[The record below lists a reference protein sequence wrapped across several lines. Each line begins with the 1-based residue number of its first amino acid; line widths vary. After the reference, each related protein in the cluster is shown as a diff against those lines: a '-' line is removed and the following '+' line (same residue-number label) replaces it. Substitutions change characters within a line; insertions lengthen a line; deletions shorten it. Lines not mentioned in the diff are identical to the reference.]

1 MKKIAIL
8 LCLIMSLLTVFV
20 SCRGGDNST
29 NSATPAESEQPVNP
43 DSGNGGSTGDND
55 NVIEYSGELAVNTAS
70 FKQFKKVYNE
80 NHSFSYKTTGTY
92 IVKNGKTSY
101 KVVVPEVE
109 TQAISYAKSELSR
122 FFKEATGV
130 DLKFVTDKGLTHN
143 DTNRYISLGDTSLY
157 RSLGRNDDITALKK
171 DGTKIFTKGKS
182 VYIIGGKETG
192 VLNGVY
198 DFLKINF
205 GFEYFFTDGYTLRT
219 GVTDL
224 KLLDYDVTDISDIE
238 YRQSIG
244 YMSGSSDSTDG
255 KMISYRLR
263 LRDSYG
269 DLLLPIH
276 VGDTNTTE
284 IKNNHNSLYF
294 LPDKKYG
301 SQYPEFY
308 SGAGQLC
315 YTAHG
320 NSKNTYDTMTTICAE
335 KIEQSLM
342 WYPVAEYPQYKAVL
356 LGQMDNVPMCKCT
369 DCMKMKSEHNDA
381 NSAALMKFMH
391 DVGKKV
397 DAWMALEE
405 NAAYR
410 REDFKYM
417 FFAYLDTSRPPF
429 GEDADGNIEIA
440 DDLKFNDDVK
450 VAPFFAQSHLHTGV
464 SFDDNANI
472 EQKEYIRL
480 WGKAFP
486 ETWAWSYGGFYNDFF
501 TFWDLYSFYPGYYK
515 YLKANNYSLT
525 FPQIKSCQTG
535 ADTGFNVLAIYMY
548 SKLAWNSELSVEN
561 IFDEYFNAMYAE
573 AAEPMREMF
582 EDLRLWFAR
591 CLTDN
596 NWGWSANMNGSI
608 SGSMEFVKQGDLATM
623 FRHLNDA
630 YSKIEMY
637 KKDPAKYASLKSHI
651 DMEWLFPAKVVIS
664 CDTGLF
670 TEKEVSEIKTNFK
683 TYVRTLGIMYI
694 KEFTSIEPFI
704 NSL

>member
-1 MKKIAIL
+1 MRKIAIL

-20 SCRGGDNST
+20 SCGGGDESAGST
-29 NSATPAESEQPVNP
+29 TPAESEQPVKP
-43 DSGNGGSTGDND
+43 DSGNSGNKGDND
-55 NVIEYSGELAVNTAS
+55 NVIEYSGELAVNTVS
-70 FKQFKKVYNE
+70 LKQFKKVYNE

-92 IVKNGKTSY
+92 MVKNGKTSY

-171 DGTKIFTKGKS
+171 DGTKIFTKDKT
-182 VYIIGGKETG
+182 VYIIGGKEGG

-219 GVTDL
+219 NVTDL

-244 YMSGSSDSTDG
+244 YMAGSSDTTDG

-276 VGDTNTTE
+276 MGDTNTTE

-294 LPDKKYG
+294 VPDKKYG
-301 SQYPEFY
+301 KTNPEFY
-308 SGAGQLC
+308 SGTGQLC
-315 YTAHG
+315 YTARG

-342 WYPVAEYPQYKAVL
+342 WYPAAEYPQYKAVL
-356 LGQMDNVPMCKCT
+356 LGQMDNVPMCSC
-369 DCMKMKSEHNDA
+369 DGCLKMKSEHNDA

-410 REDFKYM
+410 RENFKYM

-440 DDLKFNDDVK
+440 NDLKFNDDVK

-464 SFDDNANI
+464 SFDDDANT

-480 WGKAFP
+480 WGKAYP
-486 ETWAWSYGGFYNDFF
+486 GTWAWSYGGFYNDFF

-608 SGSMEFVKQGDLATM
+608 SGSMEFVKQGDVATM

-637 KKDPAKYASLKSHI
+637 KKDSAKYSSLKSHI
-651 DMEWLFPAKVVIS
+651 DMEWLFPAKVAIS
-664 CDTGLF
+664 NDTGLF
-670 TEKEVSEIKTNFK
+670 TESQVAGIKANFK
-683 TYVRTLGIMYI
+683 TYVRTLGLQYI

>member
-1 MKKIAIL
+1 MKKIVIF
-8 LCLIMSLLTVFV
+8 LCLIISLVTMFA
-20 SCRGGDNST
+20 SCKNVGDSADT
-29 NSATPAESEQPVNP
+29 NGKAV
-43 DSGNGGSTGDND
+43 
-55 NVIEYSGELAVNTAS
+55 EYSGELAVNTEAL
-70 FKQFKKVYNE
+70 KQFEKNYNE
-80 NHSFSYKTTGTY
+80 NHKFSYKTTDTY
-92 IVKNGKTSY
+92 MVKDGKTSY
-101 KVVVPEVE
+101 KVVVPEIE
-109 TQAISYAKSELSR
+109 TQSISYAKSELSR

-130 DLKFVTDKGLTHN
+130 DLKFIKDTGLSHN
-143 DTNRYISLGDTSLY
+143 DSNRYISLGDTSLY
-157 RSLGRNDDITALKK
+157 KSLNRDDDITALKK
-171 DGTKIFTKGKS
+171 DGTKIFTKDKT
-182 VYIIGGKETG
+182 VYIIGGAETG

-205 GFEYFFTDGYTLRT
+205 GFEYFFTDSYTLRT
-219 GVTDL
+219 NVTDL

-238 YRQSIG
+238 YREIIG
-244 YMSGSSDSTDG
+244 YTKGSDSADG

-269 DLLLPIH
+269 NLLLPIH
-276 VGDTNTTE
+276 MGDSQTTE

-294 LPDKKYG
+294 LPEEKYG
-301 SQYPEFY
+301 AAYPEFY
-308 SGAGQLC
+308 SGSGQLC

-320 NSKNTYDTMTTICAE
+320 EDTYDKMTSLCAE

-342 WYPVAEYPQYKAVL
+342 WYPAAEYPQYKAVL
-356 LGQMDNVPMCKCT
+356 LGQMDNVPMCSCT
-369 DCMKMKSEHNDA
+369 ACAKMKNEHNDA

-410 REDFKYM
+410 RENFKYM

-429 GEDADGNIEIA
+429 VEDSNGNIDIA
-440 DDLKFNDDVK
+440 EDLKFDDGVN

-464 SFDDNANI
+464 SFDDKANI

-486 ETWAWSYGGFYNDFF
+486 GTWAWSYGGFYNDFF

-582 EDLRLWFAR
+582 DDLRLWFGR

-596 NWGWSANMNGSI
+596 NWAWSANMNGSI
-608 SGSMEFVKQGDLATM
+608 SGSMEFVKQGDIVTM
-623 FRHLNDA
+623 FRHLDDA

-637 KKDPAKYASLKSHI
+637 KKDPAKYSSLKSHI
-651 DMEWLFPAKVVIS
+651 DMEWLFPAKVCIS
-664 CDTGLF
+664 TDTGLF
-670 TEKEVSEIKTNFK
+670 TEKQLANIKTNFK
-683 TYVRTLGIMYI
+683 TYVRTLGMQYI
-694 KEFTSIEPFI
+694 KEFTSIEPFL

>member
-1 MKKIAIL
+1 MKTAVIYARYSSERQTEQSIEGQVHVCNEYAQRNNIL
-8 LCLIMSLLTVFV
+8 ILDTYIDRAMTGTNDNRTDFQRMLKDSAKQGWDYVLVYKLDRFSRNKYEMAMHKKTLRDNGVKLLSAMENIPDTPEGIILESLLE
-20 SCRGGDNST
+20 G
-29 NSATPAESEQPVNP
+29 
-43 DSGNGGSTGDND
+43 
-55 NVIEYSGELAVNTAS
+55 
-70 FKQFKKVYNE
+70 
-80 NHSFSYKTTGTY
+80 
-92 IVKNGKTSY
+92 
-101 KVVVPEVE
+101 
-109 TQAISYAKSELSR
+109 
-122 FFKEATGV
+122 
-130 DLKFVTDKGLTHN
+130 
-143 DTNRYISLGDTSLY
+143 
-157 RSLGRNDDITALKK
+157 
-171 DGTKIFTKGKS
+171 
-182 VYIIGGKETG
+182 
-192 VLNGVY
+192 
-198 DFLKINF
+198 
-205 GFEYFFTDGYTLRT
+205 
-219 GVTDL
+219 
-224 KLLDYDVTDISDIE
+224 
-238 YRQSIG
+238 
-244 YMSGSSDSTDG
+244 SDSADG

-269 DLLLPIH
+269 NLLLPIH
-276 VGDTNTTE
+276 VGDTQTTE

-294 LPDKKYG
+294 LPEEKYG
-301 SQYPEFY
+301 TAYPEFY
-308 SGAGQLC
+308 SGTGQLC

-320 NSKNTYDTMTTICAE
+320 NEKGTYDKMTTLCAE

-342 WYPVAEYPQYKAVL
+342 WYPAAEYPQYKAVL
-356 LGQMDNVPMCKCT
+356 LGQMDNVPMCSCT
-369 DCMKMKSEHNDA
+369 ACATMKNEHNDA

-410 REDFKYM
+410 RENFKYM

-429 GEDADGNIEIA
+429 VEDSNGNIDIA
-440 DDLKFNDDVK
+440 EDLKFDDGVN

-464 SFDDNANI
+464 SFDDKANI

-486 ETWAWSYGGFYNDFF
+486 GTWAWSYGGFYNDFF

-582 EDLRLWFAR
+582 DDLRLWFGR

-596 NWGWSANMNGSI
+596 NWTWSANMNGSI
-608 SGSMEFVKQGDLATM
+608 SGSMEFVKQGDIVTM
-623 FRHLNDA
+623 FRHLDEA

-637 KKDPAKYASLKSHI
+637 KKDPAKYSSLKSHI
-651 DMEWLFPAKVVIS
+651 DMEWLFPAKVSIS
-664 CDTGLF
+664 TDTGLF
-670 TEKEVSEIKTNFK
+670 TEKQLANIKTNFK
-683 TYVRTLGIMYI
+683 TYVRTLGMRYI
-694 KEFTSIEPFI
+694 KEFTSIEPFL

>member
-1 MKKIAIL
+1 MKKIVIF
-8 LCLIMSLLTVFV
+8 LCLIISFVTVFA
-20 SCRGGDNST
+20 SCKNGVD
-29 NSATPAESEQPVNP
+29 SA
-43 DSGNGGSTGDND
+43 DINGKA
-55 NVIEYSGELAVNTAS
+55 VEYSGELAVNTEAL
-70 FKQFKKVYNE
+70 KQFEKNYNE
-80 NHSFSYKTTGTY
+80 NHKFSYKTTDTY
-92 IVKNGKTSY
+92 MVKDGKTSY
-101 KVVVPEVE
+101 KVVVPEIE
-109 TQAISYAKSELSR
+109 TQSISYAKSELSR

-130 DLKFVTDKGLTHN
+130 DLKFIKDTGLSHN
-143 DTNRYISLGDTSLY
+143 DSNRYISLGDTSLY
-157 RSLGRNDDITALKK
+157 KSLNRDDDITALKK
-171 DGTKIFTKGKS
+171 DGTKIFTKDKT
-182 VYIIGGKETG
+182 VYIIGGAETG

-205 GFEYFFTDGYTLRT
+205 GFEYFFTDCYTLRT
-219 GVTDL
+219 NVTDL

-238 YRQSIG
+238 YREIIG
-244 YMSGSSDSTDG
+244 YTKGSDSADG

-269 DLLLPIH
+269 NLLLPIH
-276 VGDTNTTE
+276 MGDTQTTE

-294 LPDKKYG
+294 LPEEKYG
-301 SQYPEFY
+301 TTYPEFY
-308 SGAGQLC
+308 TGDGQLC

-320 NSKNTYDTMTTICAE
+320 NEKGTYDKMTTLCAE
-335 KIEQSLM
+335 KIEQSLE
-342 WYPVAEYPQYKAVL
+342 WYPAAEYPQYKAVL
-356 LGQMDNVPMCKCT
+356 LGQMDNVPMC
-369 DCMKMKSEHNDA
+369 DCAGCAKMKSEHNDA

-410 REDFKYM
+410 RENFKYM

-429 GEDADGNIEIA
+429 VEDSNGNIDIA
-440 DDLKFNDDVK
+440 EDLKFDDGVN

-464 SFDDNANI
+464 SFDDKANI

-486 ETWAWSYGGFYNDFF
+486 GTWAWSYGGFYNDFF

-582 EDLRLWFAR
+582 DDLRLWFGR

-596 NWGWSANMNGSI
+596 NWTWSVNMNGSI
-608 SGSMEFVKQGDLATM
+608 SGSMEFVKQGDIVTM
-623 FRHLNDA
+623 FRHLDDA

-637 KKDPAKYASLKSHI
+637 KKDPAKYSSLKSHI
-651 DMEWLFPAKVVIS
+651 DMEWLFPAKVSIS
-664 CDTGLF
+664 TDTGLF
-670 TEKEVSEIKTNFK
+670 TEKQLADIKTNFK
-683 TYVRTLGIMYI
+683 TYVRTLGMQYI
-694 KEFTSIEPFI
+694 KEFTSIEPFL

>member
-1 MKKIAIL
+1 MKKIVIF
-8 LCLIMSLLTVFV
+8 LCLIISLVTMFA
-20 SCRGGDNST
+20 SCKNVGDSADT
-29 NSATPAESEQPVNP
+29 NGKAV
-43 DSGNGGSTGDND
+43 
-55 NVIEYSGELAVNTAS
+55 EYSGELAVNTEAL
-70 FKQFKKVYNE
+70 KQFEKNYNE
-80 NHSFSYKTTGTY
+80 NHKFSYKTTDTY
-92 IVKNGKTSY
+92 MVKDGKTSY
-101 KVVVPEVE
+101 KVVVPEIE
-109 TQAISYAKSELSR
+109 TQSISYAK
-122 FFKEATGV
+122 V
-130 DLKFVTDKGLTHN
+130 DLKFIKDTGLSHN
-143 DTNRYISLGDTSLY
+143 DSNRYISLGDTSLY
-157 RSLGRNDDITALKK
+157 KSLNRDDDITALKK
-171 DGTKIFTKGKS
+171 DGTKIFTKDKT
-182 VYIIGGKETG
+182 VYIIGGAETG

-205 GFEYFFTDGYTLRT
+205 GFEYFFTDSYTLRT
-219 GVTDL
+219 NVTDL

-238 YRQSIG
+238 YREIIG
-244 YMSGSSDSTDG
+244 YTKGSDSADG

-263 LRDSYG
+263 LRDTYG
-269 DLLLPIH
+269 NLLLPIH
-276 VGDTNTTE
+276 MGDSQTTE

-294 LPDKKYG
+294 LPEEKYG
-301 SQYPEFY
+301 TAYPEFY

-320 NSKNTYDTMTTICAE
+320 NEKGTYDKMTSLCAE

-342 WYPVAEYPQYKAVL
+342 WYPAAEYPQYKAVL
-356 LGQMDNVPMCKCT
+356 LGQMDNVPMCNCT
-369 DCMKMKSEHNDA
+369 GCATMKNEHNDA

-410 REDFKYM
+410 RENFKYM

-429 GEDADGNIEIA
+429 VEDSNGNIDIA
-440 DDLKFNDDVK
+440 EDLKFDDGVN

-464 SFDDNANI
+464 SFDDKANI

-486 ETWAWSYGGFYNDFF
+486 GTWAWSYGGFYNDFF

-582 EDLRLWFAR
+582 DDLRLWFGR

-596 NWGWSANMNGSI
+596 NWAWSANMNGSI
-608 SGSMEFVKQGDLATM
+608 SGSMEFVKQGDIVTM
-623 FRHLNDA
+623 FRHLDDA

-651 DMEWLFPAKVVIS
+651 DMEWLFPAKVSIS
-664 CDTGLF
+664 TDTGLF
-670 TEKEVSEIKTNFK
+670 TEKQLANIKTNFK
-683 TYVRTLGIMYI
+683 TYVRTLGMQYI
-694 KEFTSIEPFI
+694 KEFTSIEPFL

>member
-1 MKKIAIL
+1 MKKIVIF
-8 LCLIMSLLTVFV
+8 LCLIISLVTVFA
-20 SCRGGDNST
+20 SCNNVGDPADT
-29 NSATPAESEQPVNP
+29 NGKAV
-43 DSGNGGSTGDND
+43 
-55 NVIEYSGELAVNTAS
+55 EYSGELAVNTEELR
-70 FKQFKKVYNE
+70 QFEKYYNE
-80 NHSFSYKTTGTY
+80 NHKFSYKTTDTY
-92 IVKNGKTSY
+92 MVKDGKTSY
-101 KVVVPEVE
+101 KVVVPEIE
-109 TQAISYAKSELSR
+109 TQSISYAKSELSR

-130 DLKFVTDKGLTHN
+130 DLKFIKDTGLSHN
-143 DTNRYISLGDTSLY
+143 DSNRYISLGDTSLY
-157 RSLGRNDDITALKK
+157 KSLNRDDDITALKK
-171 DGTKIFTKGKS
+171 DGTKIFTKDKT
-182 VYIIGGKETG
+182 VYIIGGAETG

-205 GFEYFFTDGYTLRT
+205 GFEYFFTDSYTLRT
-219 GVTDL
+219 NVTDL

-238 YRQSIG
+238 YREIIG
-244 YMSGSSDSTDG
+244 YTKGSDSADG

-269 DLLLPIH
+269 NLLLPIH
-276 VGDTNTTE
+276 MGDTQTTE

-294 LPDKKYG
+294 LPEEKYG
-301 SQYPEFY
+301 TTYPEFY
-308 SGAGQLC
+308 SGDGQLC

-320 NSKNTYDTMTTICAE
+320 NEKGTYDDMTTFCAE

-342 WYPVAEYPQYKAVL
+342 WYPAAEYPQYKAVL
-356 LGQMDNVPMCKCT
+356 LGQMDNVPMCSCPGCAT
-369 DCMKMKSEHNDA
+369 MKREHNDA

-410 REDFKYM
+410 RENFKYM

-429 GEDADGNIEIA
+429 VEDSNGNIDIA
-440 DDLKFNDDVK
+440 EDLKFDDGVN

-464 SFDDNANI
+464 SFDDKANI

-486 ETWAWSYGGFYNDFF
+486 GTWAWSYGGFYNDFF

-582 EDLRLWFAR
+582 DDLRLWFGR

-596 NWGWSANMNGSI
+596 NWTWSVNMNGSI
-608 SGSMEFVKQGDLATM
+608 SGSMEFVKQGDIVTM
-623 FRHLNDA
+623 FRHLDEA

-637 KKDPAKYASLKSHI
+637 KKDPAKYSSLKSHI
-651 DMEWLFPAKVVIS
+651 DMEWLFPAKVSIS
-664 CDTGLF
+664 TDTGLF
-670 TEKEVSEIKTNFK
+670 TEKQLANIKTNFK
-683 TYVRTLGIMYI
+683 TYVRTLGMQYI
-694 KEFTSIEPFI
+694 KEFTSIEPFL

>member
-1 MKKIAIL
+1 MKKIVIF
-8 LCLIMSLLTVFV
+8 LCLIISLVTMFA
-20 SCRGGDNST
+20 SCKNVGDSADT
-29 NSATPAESEQPVNP
+29 NT
-43 DSGNGGSTGDND
+43 NGKA
-55 NVIEYSGELAVNTAS
+55 VEYSGELAVNTEAL
-70 FKQFKKVYNE
+70 KQFEKNYNE
-80 NHSFSYKTTGTY
+80 NHMFSYKTTDTY
-92 IVKNGKTSY
+92 MVKDGKTSY
-101 KVVVPEVE
+101 KVVVPEIE
-109 TQAISYAKSELSR
+109 TQSISYAKSELSR

-130 DLKFVTDKGLTHN
+130 DLKFIKDTGLSHN
-143 DTNRYISLGDTSLY
+143 DSNRYISLGDTSLY
-157 RSLGRNDDITALKK
+157 KSLNRDDDITALKK
-171 DGTKIFTKGKS
+171 DGTKIFTKDKT
-182 VYIIGGKETG
+182 VYIIGGAETG

-205 GFEYFFTDGYTLRT
+205 GFEYFFTDSYTLRT
-219 GVTDL
+219 NVTDL

-238 YRQSIG
+238 YREIIG
-244 YMSGSSDSTDG
+244 YTKGSDSADG

-269 DLLLPIH
+269 NLLLPIH
-276 VGDTNTTE
+276 MGDSQTTE

-294 LPDKKYG
+294 LPEEKYG
-301 SQYPEFY
+301 AAYPEFY
-308 SGAGQLC
+308 SGSGQLC

-320 NSKNTYDTMTTICAE
+320 EDTYDKMTSLCAE

-342 WYPVAEYPQYKAVL
+342 WYPAAEYPQYKAVL
-356 LGQMDNVPMCKCT
+356 LGQMDNVPMCSCT
-369 DCMKMKSEHNDA
+369 ACAKMKNEHNDA

-410 REDFKYM
+410 RENFKYM

-429 GEDADGNIEIA
+429 VEDSNGNIDIA
-440 DDLKFNDDVK
+440 EDLKFDDGVN

-464 SFDDNANI
+464 SFDDKANI

-486 ETWAWSYGGFYNDFF
+486 GTWAWSYGGFYNDFF

-582 EDLRLWFAR
+582 DDLRLWFGR

-596 NWGWSANMNGSI
+596 NWAWSANMNGSI
-608 SGSMEFVKQGDLATM
+608 SGSMEFVKQGDLVTM
-623 FRHLNDA
+623 FRHLDDA

-637 KKDPAKYASLKSHI
+637 KKDPAKYSSLKSHI
-651 DMEWLFPAKVVIS
+651 DMEWLFPAKVCIS
-664 CDTGLF
+664 TDTGLF
-670 TEKEVSEIKTNFK
+670 TEKQLANIKTNFK
-683 TYVRTLGIMYI
+683 TYVRTLGMQYI
-694 KEFTSIEPFI
+694 KEFTSIEPFL

>member
-1 MKKIAIL
+1 MRKIAIL

-20 SCRGGDNST
+20 SCGGGDESAGST
-29 NSATPAESEQPVNP
+29 TPAESEQPVKP
-43 DSGNGGSTGDND
+43 DSGNSGNKGDND
-55 NVIEYSGELAVNTAS
+55 NVIEYSGELAVNTVS
-70 FKQFKKVYNE
+70 LKQFKKVYNE

-157 RSLGRNDDITALKK
+157 RSLGRNDDINALKK

-182 VYIIGGKETG
+182 VYIIGGEETG

-219 GVTDL
+219 NVTDL

-238 YRQSIG
+238 YRQRIG

-276 VGDTNTTE
+276 MGDTNTTE

-294 LPDKKYG
+294 VPDKKYG
-301 SQYPEFY
+301 KTNPEFY
-308 SGAGQLC
+308 SGTGQLC
-315 YTAHG
+315 YTARG
-320 NSKNTYDTMTTICAE
+320 NSKNTYDKMTTICAE

-342 WYPVAEYPQYKAVL
+342 WYPAAEYPQYKAVL
-356 LGQMDNVPMCKCT
+356 LGQMDNVPMCSC
-369 DCMKMKSEHNDA
+369 DGCLKMKSEHNDA

-410 REDFKYM
+410 RENFKYM

-429 GEDADGNIEIA
+429 GEDADGNIKIA
-440 DDLKFNDDVK
+440 DDLKFNDGVN

-464 SFDDNANI
+464 SFDDDANT

-480 WGKAFP
+480 WGKAYP
-486 ETWAWSYGGFYNDFF
+486 GTWAWSYGGFYNDFF

-608 SGSMEFVKQGDLATM
+608 SGSMEFVKQGDVATM

-637 KKDPAKYASLKSHI
+637 KKDSAKYSSLKSHI

-670 TEKEVSEIKTNFK
+670 KENEIAEIKTNFK
-683 TYVRTLGIMYI
+683 TYVRTLGITQI

>member
-1 MKKIAIL
+1 MKKIVIF
-8 LCLIMSLLTVFV
+8 LCLIMSLLTVFA
-20 SCRGGDNST
+20 SCKKGGNST
-29 NSATPAESEQPVNP
+29 EP
-43 DSGNGGSTGDND
+43 DSDNND
-55 NVIEYSGELAVNTAS
+55 NIVEYSGELAVNTAAL
-70 FKQFKKVYNE
+70 KQFDKTFNE
-80 NHSFSYKTTGTY
+80 NHVFSYKATGTY

-109 TQAISYAKSELSR
+109 TEAVSYAKSELSR
-122 FFKEATGV
+122 FFKEATGI
-130 DLKFVTDKGLTHN
+130 DLKFIKDTGITHN

-157 RSLGRNDDITALKK
+157 KSLNRNDDITALKK
-171 DGTKIFTKGKS
+171 DGTKIFTKDKT
-182 VYIIGGKETG
+182 VYIIGGKKTG

-219 GVTDL
+219 NVTDL

-244 YMSGSSDSTDG
+244 YVAGSSDTTDG

-276 VGDTNTTE
+276 TGDTKTTE

-294 LPDKKYG
+294 LPEQKYG
-301 SQYPEFY
+301 GTYPEFY
-308 SGAGQLC
+308 SGTGQLC

-320 NSKNTYDTMTTICAE
+320 KDTYDMMTTICAE
-335 KIEQSLM
+335 KIEQSLV
-342 WYPVAEYPQYKAVL
+342 WYPAAEYPQYKAVL

-369 DCMKMKSEHNDA
+369 ECMRMKSEHNDA

-397 DAWMALEE
+397 DAWMELEE

-410 REDFKYM
+410 REDLKYM

-429 GEDADGNIEIA
+429 GEDANGNIDIA
-440 DDLKFNDDVK
+440 ADLKFNDGVN

-486 ETWAWSYGGFYNDFF
+486 GTWAWSYGGFYNDFF
-501 TFWDLYSFYPGYYK
+501 TFWDLYSFYPG
-515 YLKANNYSLT
+515 T
-525 FPQIKSCQTG
+525 I
-535 ADTGFNVLAIYMY
+535 
-548 SKLAWNSELSVEN
+548 
-561 IFDEYFNAMYAE
+561 
-573 AAEPMREMF
+573 
-582 EDLRLWFAR
+582 
-591 CLTDN
+591 
-596 NWGWSANMNGSI
+596 SI
-608 SGSMEFVKQGDLATM
+608 
-623 FRHLNDA
+623 
-630 YSKIEMY
+630 
-637 KKDPAKYASLKSHI
+637 
-651 DMEWLFPAKVVIS
+651 
-664 CDTGLF
+664 
-670 TEKEVSEIKTNFK
+670 
-683 TYVRTLGIMYI
+683 
-694 KEFTSIEPFI
+694 
-704 NSL
+704 

>member
-20 SCRGGDNST
+20 SCRGGDDST

-157 RSLGRNDDITALKK
+157 RSLGRNDNIAALKK

-182 VYIIGGKETG
+182 VYIIGGEETG

-238 YRQSIG
+238 YRQRIG
-244 YMSGSSDSTDG
+244 YMAGSSDTTDG

-276 VGDTNTTE
+276 MGDTNTTE

-294 LPDKKYG
+294 VPEAKYG
-301 SQYPEFY
+301 KTNPEFY

-342 WYPVAEYPQYKAVL
+342 WYPAAEYPQYKAVL

-369 DCMKMKSEHNDA
+369 DCMRMKSEHNDA

-410 REDFKYM
+410 RENFKYM

-429 GEDADGNIEIA
+429 GEDADGNIKIA
-440 DDLKFNDDVK
+440 DDLKFDDGVN

-480 WGKAFP
+480 WGKEYP
-486 ETWAWSYGGFYNDFF
+486 GTWAWSYGTFYNDFF

-525 FPQIKSCQTG
+525 FPQIKSGQTG

-548 SKLAWNSELSVEN
+548 SKLSWNSELSVEN
-561 IFDEYFNAMYAE
+561 IFNEYFNAMYAE

-582 EDLRLWFAR
+582 DDLRLWFAR
-591 CLTDN
+591 CLTEN
-596 NWGWSANMNGSI
+596 NWAWSANMNGSI

-623 FRHLNDA
+623 FRHLNEA

-637 KKDPAKYASLKSHI
+637 KKDTAKYASLKSHI

-670 TEKEVSEIKTNFK
+670 KENEIAEIKTNFK
-683 TYVRTLGIMYI
+683 TYVRTLGITQI

>member
-1 MKKIAIL
+1 MKKIVIF
-8 LCLIMSLLTVFV
+8 LCLIISLVTMFA
-20 SCRGGDNST
+20 SCKNVGDSADT
-29 NSATPAESEQPVNP
+29 NGKAV
-43 DSGNGGSTGDND
+43 
-55 NVIEYSGELAVNTAS
+55 EYSGELAVNTEAL
-70 FKQFKKVYNE
+70 KQFEKNYNE
-80 NHSFSYKTTGTY
+80 NHKFSYKTTDTY
-92 IVKNGKTSY
+92 MVEDGKTSY
-101 KVVVPEVE
+101 KVVVPEIE
-109 TQAISYAKSELSR
+109 TQSISYAKSELSR

-130 DLKFVTDKGLTHN
+130 DLKFIKDTGLSHN
-143 DTNRYISLGDTSLY
+143 DSNRYISLGDTSLY
-157 RSLGRNDDITALKK
+157 KSLNRDDDITALKK
-171 DGTKIFTKGKS
+171 DGTKIFTKDKT
-182 VYIIGGKETG
+182 VYIIGGAETG

-205 GFEYFFTDGYTLRT
+205 GFEYFFTDCYTLRT
-219 GVTDL
+219 NVTDL

-238 YRQSIG
+238 YREIIG
-244 YMSGSSDSTDG
+244 YTKGSDSADG

-269 DLLLPIH
+269 NLLLPIH
-276 VGDTNTTE
+276 MGDSQTTE

-294 LPDKKYG
+294 LPEEKYG
-301 SQYPEFY
+301 AAYPEFY
-308 SGAGQLC
+308 SGSGQLC

-320 NSKNTYDTMTTICAE
+320 EDTYDKMTSLCAE

-342 WYPVAEYPQYKAVL
+342 WYPAAEYPQYKAVL
-356 LGQMDNVPMCKCT
+356 LGQMDNVPMCNCT
-369 DCMKMKSEHNDA
+369 ACATMKSEHNDA

-410 REDFKYM
+410 RENFKYM

-429 GEDADGNIEIA
+429 VEDSNGNIDIA
-440 DDLKFNDDVK
+440 EDLKFDDGVN

-464 SFDDNANI
+464 SFDDKANI

-486 ETWAWSYGGFYNDFF
+486 GTWAWSYGGFYNDFF

-582 EDLRLWFAR
+582 DDLRLWFGR

-596 NWGWSANMNGSI
+596 NWTWSANMNGSI
-608 SGSMEFVKQGDLATM
+608 SGSMEFVKQGDIVTM
-623 FRHLNDA
+623 FRHLDDA

-637 KKDPAKYASLKSHI
+637 KKDPAKYSSLKSHI
-651 DMEWLFPAKVVIS
+651 DMEWLFPAKVSIS
-664 CDTGLF
+664 TDTGLF
-670 TEKEVSEIKTNFK
+670 TEKQLANIKTNFK
-683 TYVRTLGIMYI
+683 TYVRTLGMQYI
-694 KEFTSIEPFI
+694 KEFTSIEPFL

>member
-1 MKKIAIL
+1 MKKNKIIL
-8 LCLIMSLLTVFV
+8 CILSAVLMAFASF
-20 SCRGGDNST
+20 GGCKKAGDTSI
-29 NSATPAESEQPVNP
+29 
-43 DSGNGGSTGDND
+43 GGGRND
-55 NVIEYSGELAVNTAS
+55 KDDVVTYSGELAVNTAAL
-70 FKQFKKVYNE
+70 KQFDKTYNE

-92 IVKNGKTSY
+92 MVKEGVTSY

-109 TQAISYAKSELSR
+109 TQAVSYAKSELSR
-122 FFKEATGV
+122 FFKEATGIT
-130 DLKFVTDKGLTHN
+130 LGFVKDNGLTHN
-143 DTNRYISLGDTSLY
+143 GANQYISLGNTSLY
-157 RSLGRNDDITALKK
+157 KSLGRNDDLTALKK
-171 DGTKIFTKGKS
+171 DGTKIFTKDKT
-182 VYIIGGKETG
+182 VYIIGGEETG

-205 GFEYFFTDGYTLRT
+205 GFEYFFTDSYTLRT
-219 GVTDL
+219 NVTDL

-238 YRQSIG
+238 YRERIG
-244 YMSGSSDSTDG
+244 YTNGPSDNSDG

-276 VGDTNTTE
+276 TGDTKATE

-294 LPDKKYG
+294 LPEKKYG
-301 SQYPEFY
+301 KDYPEFY
-308 SGAGQLC
+308 SGTGQLC

-320 NSKNTYDTMTTICAE
+320 KDTYDLMTTFCAE
-335 KIEQSLM
+335 KIEQSLK
-342 WYPVAEYPQYKAVL
+342 WYPAEEYPQYKAVL
-356 LGQMDNVPMCKCT
+356 IGQMDNVPMCRCT
-369 DCMKMKSEHNDA
+369 ECMKIKGENNEA

-397 DAWMALEE
+397 NEWMALEE
-405 NAAYR
+405 NAPYR
-410 REDFKYM
+410 RDNLKYM

-429 GEDADGNIEIA
+429 TENSNGDIVINEE
-440 DDLKFNDDVK
+440 LKFNDDVN

-464 SFDDNANI
+464 SFDDAANI
-472 EQKEYIRL
+472 EQKEYVRL

-486 ETWAWSYGGFYNDFF
+486 GTWAWSYGGFYNDFF

-573 AAEPMREMF
+573 AAQPMKEMF
-582 EDLRLWFAR
+582 NDLRLWFAR
-591 CLTDN
+591 NLKDN
-596 NWGWSANMNGSI
+596 NWSWSANMNGSI
-608 SGSMEFVKQGDLATM
+608 SGSMEFVKQGDVVTM

-651 DMEWLFPAKVVIS
+651 DMEWLFPAKVSIS
-664 CDTGLF
+664 NDTGLF
-670 TEKEVSEIKTNFK
+670 TESQIAEIKTNFK
-683 TYVRTLGIMYI
+683 MYVRTLGIQYI
-694 KEFTSIEPFI
+694 SEFTSIEPFI
-704 NSL
+704 DSL

>member
-1 MKKIAIL
+1 MKKIVIF
-8 LCLIMSLLTVFV
+8 LCLIISLVTMFA
-20 SCRGGDNST
+20 SCKNGGD
-29 NSATPAESEQPVNP
+29 SA
-43 DSGNGGSTGDND
+43 DINGKA
-55 NVIEYSGELAVNTAS
+55 VEYSGELAVNTEAL
-70 FKQFKKVYNE
+70 KQFEKNYNE
-80 NHSFSYKTTGTY
+80 NHNFSYKTTDTY
-92 IVKNGKTSY
+92 MVKDGKTSY
-101 KVVVPEVE
+101 KVVVPEIE
-109 TQAISYAKSELSR
+109 TQSISYAKSELSR

-130 DLKFVTDKGLTHN
+130 DLKFIKDTGLSHN
-143 DTNRYISLGDTSLY
+143 DSNRYISLGDTSLY
-157 RSLGRNDDITALKK
+157 KSLNRDDDITALKK
-171 DGTKIFTKGKS
+171 DGTKIFTKDKT
-182 VYIIGGKETG
+182 VYIIGGAETG

-205 GFEYFFTDGYTLRT
+205 GFEYFFTDSYTLRT
-219 GVTDL
+219 NVTDL

-238 YRQSIG
+238 YREIIG
-244 YMSGSSDSTDG
+244 YTKGSDSADG

-269 DLLLPIH
+269 NLLLPIH
-276 VGDTNTTE
+276 VGDSQTTE

-294 LPDKKYG
+294 LPEEKYG
-301 SQYPEFY
+301 TTYPEFY

-320 NSKNTYDTMTTICAE
+320 EDTYDKMTSLCAE

-342 WYPVAEYPQYKAVL
+342 WYPAAAYPQYKAVL
-356 LGQMDNVPMCKCT
+356 LGQMDNVPMCNCT
-369 DCMKMKSEHNDA
+369 GCATMKNEHNDA

-410 REDFKYM
+410 RENFKYM

-429 GEDADGNIEIA
+429 VEDSNGNIDIA
-440 DDLKFNDDVK
+440 EDLKFDDGVN

-464 SFDDNANI
+464 SFDDKANI

-486 ETWAWSYGGFYNDFF
+486 GTWAWSYGGFYNDFF

-582 EDLRLWFAR
+582 DDLRLWFGR

-596 NWGWSANMNGSI
+596 NWAWSANMNGSI
-608 SGSMEFVKQGDLATM
+608 SGSMEFVKQGDIVTM
-623 FRHLNDA
+623 FRHLDDA

-637 KKDPAKYASLKSHI
+637 KKDPAKYSSLKSHI
-651 DMEWLFPAKVVIS
+651 DMEWLFPAKVCIS
-664 CDTGLF
+664 TDTGLF
-670 TEKEVSEIKTNFK
+670 TEKQLANIKTNFK
-683 TYVRTLGIMYI
+683 TYVRTLGMQYI
-694 KEFTSIEPFI
+694 KEFTSIEPFL

>member
-122 FFKEATGV
+122 FFKEAAGV

-182 VYIIGGKETG
+182 VYIIGGEETG

-238 YRQSIG
+238 YRQRIG
-244 YMSGSSDSTDG
+244 YMAGSSDTTDG

-276 VGDTNTTE
+276 MGDTNTTE

-294 LPDKKYG
+294 VPEAKYG
-301 SQYPEFY
+301 KTNPEFY

-342 WYPVAEYPQYKAVL
+342 WYPAAEYPQYKAVL

-369 DCMKMKSEHNDA
+369 DCMRMKSEHNDA

-410 REDFKYM
+410 RENFKYM

-429 GEDADGNIEIA
+429 GEDADGNIKIA
-440 DDLKFNDDVK
+440 DDLKFDDGVN

-608 SGSMEFVKQGDLATM
+608 SGSMEFVRQGDLATM

-637 KKDPAKYASLKSHI
+637 KKDTAKYASLKSHI

>member
-1 MKKIAIL
+1 MKKIVIF
-8 LCLIMSLLTVFV
+8 LCLIISLVTMFA
-20 SCRGGDNST
+20 SCKNVGDSADT
-29 NSATPAESEQPVNP
+29 NGKAV
-43 DSGNGGSTGDND
+43 
-55 NVIEYSGELAVNTAS
+55 EYSGELAVNTEAL
-70 FKQFKKVYNE
+70 KQFEKNYNE
-80 NHSFSYKTTGTY
+80 NHKFSYKTTDTY
-92 IVKNGKTSY
+92 MVKDGKTSY
-101 KVVVPEVE
+101 KVVVPEIE
-109 TQAISYAKSELSR
+109 TQSISYAKSELSR

-130 DLKFVTDKGLTHN
+130 DLKFIKDTGLSHN
-143 DTNRYISLGDTSLY
+143 DSNRYISLGDTSLY
-157 RSLGRNDDITALKK
+157 KSLNRDDDITALKK
-171 DGTKIFTKGKS
+171 DGTKIFTKDKT
-182 VYIIGGKETG
+182 VYIIGGAETG

-205 GFEYFFTDGYTLRT
+205 GFEYFFTDSYTLRT
-219 GVTDL
+219 NVTDL

-238 YRQSIG
+238 YREIIG
-244 YMSGSSDSTDG
+244 YTKGSDSADG

-269 DLLLPIH
+269 NLLLPIH
-276 VGDTNTTE
+276 VGDTQTTE

-294 LPDKKYG
+294 LPEEKYG
-301 SQYPEFY
+301 TAYPEFY

-320 NSKNTYDTMTTICAE
+320 NEKGTYDKMTSLCAE

-342 WYPVAEYPQYKAVL
+342 WYPAAEYPQYKAVL
-356 LGQMDNVPMCKCT
+356 LGQMDNVPMCNCT
-369 DCMKMKSEHNDA
+369 GCATMKNEHNDA

-410 REDFKYM
+410 RENFKYM

-429 GEDADGNIEIA
+429 VEDSNGNIDIA
-440 DDLKFNDDVK
+440 EDLKFDDGVN

-464 SFDDNANI
+464 SFDDKANI

-486 ETWAWSYGGFYNDFF
+486 GTWAWSYGGFYNDFF

-582 EDLRLWFAR
+582 DDLRLWFGR

-596 NWGWSANMNGSI
+596 NWAWSANMNGSI
-608 SGSMEFVKQGDLATM
+608 SGSMEFVKQGDIVTM
-623 FRHLNDA
+623 FRHLDDA

-651 DMEWLFPAKVVIS
+651 DMEWLFPAKVSIS
-664 CDTGLF
+664 TDTGLF
-670 TEKEVSEIKTNFK
+670 TEKQLANIKTNFK
-683 TYVRTLGIMYI
+683 TYVRTLGMQYI
-694 KEFTSIEPFI
+694 KEFTSIEPFL

>member
-1 MKKIAIL
+1 MKKIVIF
-8 LCLIMSLLTVFV
+8 LCLIISLVTMFA
-20 SCRGGDNST
+20 SCKNVGDSADT
-29 NSATPAESEQPVNP
+29 NT
-43 DSGNGGSTGDND
+43 NGKA
-55 NVIEYSGELAVNTAS
+55 VEYSGELAVNTEAL
-70 FKQFKKVYNE
+70 KQFEKNYNE
-80 NHSFSYKTTGTY
+80 NHMFSYKTTDTY
-92 IVKNGKTSY
+92 MVKDGKTSY
-101 KVVVPEVE
+101 KVVVPEIE
-109 TQAISYAKSELSR
+109 TQSISYAKSELSR

-130 DLKFVTDKGLTHN
+130 DLKFIKDTGLSHN
-143 DTNRYISLGDTSLY
+143 DSNRYISLGDTSLY
-157 RSLGRNDDITALKK
+157 KSLNRDDDITALKK
-171 DGTKIFTKGKS
+171 DGTKIFTKDKT
-182 VYIIGGKETG
+182 VYIIGGAETG

-205 GFEYFFTDGYTLRT
+205 GFEYFFTDSYTLRT
-219 GVTDL
+219 NVTDL

-238 YRQSIG
+238 YREIIG
-244 YMSGSSDSTDG
+244 YTKGSDSADG

-269 DLLLPIH
+269 NLLLPIH
-276 VGDTNTTE
+276 MGDSQTTE

-294 LPDKKYG
+294 LPEEKYG
-301 SQYPEFY
+301 ATYPEFY

-320 NSKNTYDTMTTICAE
+320 EDTYDKMTSLCAE

-342 WYPVAEYPQYKAVL
+342 WYPAAEYPQYKAVL
-356 LGQMDNVPMCKCT
+356 LGQMDNVPMCSCAGCAT
-369 DCMKMKSEHNDA
+369 MKNEHNDA

-410 REDFKYM
+410 RENFKYM

-429 GEDADGNIEIA
+429 VEDSNGNIDIA
-440 DDLKFNDDVK
+440 EDLKFDDGVN

-464 SFDDNANI
+464 SFDDKANI

-486 ETWAWSYGGFYNDFF
+486 GTWAWSYGGFYNDFF

-582 EDLRLWFAR
+582 DDLRLWFGR

-596 NWGWSANMNGSI
+596 NWAWSANMNGSI
-608 SGSMEFVKQGDLATM
+608 SGSMEFVKQGDLVTM
-623 FRHLNDA
+623 FRHLDDA

-637 KKDPAKYASLKSHI
+637 KKDPAKYSSLKSHI
-651 DMEWLFPAKVVIS
+651 DMEWLFPAKVCIS
-664 CDTGLF
+664 TDTGLF
-670 TEKEVSEIKTNFK
+670 TEKQLANIKTNFK
-683 TYVRTLGIMYI
+683 TYVRTLGMQYI
-694 KEFTSIEPFI
+694 KEFTSIEPFL

>member
-20 SCRGGDNST
+20 SCRGGDDST

-171 DGTKIFTKGKS
+171 VTKIFTKGKS

-238 YRQSIG
+238 YRQRIG
-244 YMSGSSDSTDG
+244 YMAGSSDTTDG

-342 WYPVAEYPQYKAVL
+342 WYPAAEYPQYKAVL

-369 DCMKMKSEHNDA
+369 DCMRMKSEHNDA

-410 REDFKYM
+410 RENFKYM

-637 KKDPAKYASLKSHI
+637 KKDTAKYASLKSHI

>member
-1 MKKIAIL
+1 MKKIVIF
-8 LCLIMSLLTVFV
+8 LCLIISLVTVFA
-20 SCRGGDNST
+20 SCKNGGDPADT
-29 NSATPAESEQPVNP
+29 N
-43 DSGNGGSTGDND
+43 NGKA
-55 NVIEYSGELAVNTAS
+55 VEYSGELAVNTEAL
-70 FKQFKKVYNE
+70 KQFEKNYNE
-80 NHSFSYKTTGTY
+80 NHKFSYKTTDTY
-92 IVKNGKTSY
+92 MVKDGKTSY
-101 KVVVPEVE
+101 KVVVPEIE
-109 TQAISYAKSELSR
+109 TQSISYAKSELSR

-130 DLKFVTDKGLTHN
+130 DLKFIKDTGLSHN
-143 DTNRYISLGDTSLY
+143 DSNRYISLGDTSLY
-157 RSLGRNDDITALKK
+157 KSLNRDDDITALKK
-171 DGTKIFTKGKS
+171 DGTKIFTKDKT
-182 VYIIGGKETG
+182 VYIIGGAETG

-205 GFEYFFTDGYTLRT
+205 GFEYFFTDCYTLRT
-219 GVTDL
+219 NVTDL

-238 YRQSIG
+238 YREIIG
-244 YMSGSSDSTDG
+244 YTKGSDSADG

-269 DLLLPIH
+269 NLLLPIH
-276 VGDTNTTE
+276 MGDSQTTE

-294 LPDKKYG
+294 LPEEKYG
-301 SQYPEFY
+301 TTYPEFY

-320 NSKNTYDTMTTICAE
+320 NEKGTYDEMTTLCAE

-342 WYPVAEYPQYKAVL
+342 WYPAAEYPQYKAVL
-356 LGQMDNVPMCKCT
+356 LGQMDNVPMCSCT
-369 DCMKMKSEHNDA
+369 GCATMKSEHNDA

-410 REDFKYM
+410 RENFKYM

-429 GEDADGNIEIA
+429 VEDSNGNIDIA
-440 DDLKFNDDVK
+440 EDLKFDDGVN

-464 SFDDNANI
+464 SFDDKANI

-486 ETWAWSYGGFYNDFF
+486 GTWAWSYGGFYNDFF

-582 EDLRLWFAR
+582 DDLRLWFGR

-596 NWGWSANMNGSI
+596 NWTWSVNMNGSI
-608 SGSMEFVKQGDLATM
+608 SGSMEFVKQGDIVTM
-623 FRHLNDA
+623 FRHLDEA

-637 KKDPAKYASLKSHI
+637 KKDPAKYSSLKSHI
-651 DMEWLFPAKVVIS
+651 DMEWLFPAKVSIS
-664 CDTGLF
+664 TDTGLF
-670 TEKEVSEIKTNFK
+670 TEKQLANIKTNFK
-683 TYVRTLGIMYI
+683 TYVRTLGMQYI
-694 KEFTSIEPFI
+694 KEFTSIEPFL

>member
-1 MKKIAIL
+1 MKKIVIF
-8 LCLIMSLLTVFV
+8 LCLIISLVTMFA
-20 SCRGGDNST
+20 SCKNGVD
-29 NSATPAESEQPVNP
+29 SA
-43 DSGNGGSTGDND
+43 DINGKA
-55 NVIEYSGELAVNTAS
+55 VEYSGELAVNTEAL
-70 FKQFKKVYNE
+70 KQFEKNYNE
-80 NHSFSYKTTGTY
+80 NHKFSYKTTDTY
-92 IVKNGKTSY
+92 MVEDGKTSY
-101 KVVVPEVE
+101 KVVVPEIE
-109 TQAISYAKSELSR
+109 TQSISYAKSELSR

-130 DLKFVTDKGLTHN
+130 DLKFIKDTGLSHN
-143 DTNRYISLGDTSLY
+143 DSNRYISLGDTSLY
-157 RSLGRNDDITALKK
+157 KSLNRDDDITALKK
-171 DGTKIFTKGKS
+171 DGTKIFTKDKT
-182 VYIIGGKETG
+182 VYIIGGAETG

-205 GFEYFFTDGYTLRT
+205 GFEYFFTDCYTLRT
-219 GVTDL
+219 NVTDL

-238 YRQSIG
+238 YREIIG
-244 YMSGSSDSTDG
+244 YTKGSDSADG

-269 DLLLPIH
+269 NLLLPIH
-276 VGDTNTTE
+276 MGDSQTTE

-294 LPDKKYG
+294 LPEEKYG
-301 SQYPEFY
+301 TTYPEFY

-320 NSKNTYDTMTTICAE
+320 NEKGTYDKMTSLCAE
-335 KIEQSLM
+335 KIEQSLK
-342 WYPVAEYPQYKAVL
+342 WYPAAEYPQYKAVL
-356 LGQMDNVPMCKCT
+356 LGQMDNVPMCNCT
-369 DCMKMKSEHNDA
+369 GCATMKSEHNDA

-410 REDFKYM
+410 RENFKYM

-429 GEDADGNIEIA
+429 VEDSNGNIDIA
-440 DDLKFNDDVK
+440 EDLKLDDGVN

-464 SFDDNANI
+464 SFDDKANI

-486 ETWAWSYGGFYNDFF
+486 GTWAWSYGGFYNDFF

-582 EDLRLWFAR
+582 DDLRLWFGR

-596 NWGWSANMNGSI
+596 NWAWSANMNGSI
-608 SGSMEFVKQGDLATM
+608 SGSMEFVKQGDIVTM
-623 FRHLNDA
+623 FRHLDDA

-637 KKDPAKYASLKSHI
+637 KKDPAKYSSLKSHI
-651 DMEWLFPAKVVIS
+651 DMEWLFPAKVSIS
-664 CDTGLF
+664 TDTGLF
-670 TEKEVSEIKTNFK
+670 TEKQLANIKTNFK
-683 TYVRTLGIMYI
+683 TYVRTLGMQYI
-694 KEFTSIEPFI
+694 KEFTSIEPFL

>member
-1 MKKIAIL
+1 MKKIVIF
-8 LCLIMSLLTVFV
+8 LCLIISLVTMFA
-20 SCRGGDNST
+20 SCKNVGDSADT
-29 NSATPAESEQPVNP
+29 NT
-43 DSGNGGSTGDND
+43 NGKA
-55 NVIEYSGELAVNTAS
+55 VEYSGELAVNTEAL
-70 FKQFKKVYNE
+70 KQFEKNYNE
-80 NHSFSYKTTGTY
+80 NHMFSYKTTDTY
-92 IVKNGKTSY
+92 MVKDGKTSY
-101 KVVVPEVE
+101 KVVVPEIE
-109 TQAISYAKSELSR
+109 TQSISYAKSELSR

-130 DLKFVTDKGLTHN
+130 DLKFIKDTGLSHN
-143 DTNRYISLGDTSLY
+143 DSNRYISLGDTSLY
-157 RSLGRNDDITALKK
+157 KSLNRDDDITALKK
-171 DGTKIFTKGKS
+171 DGTKIFTKDKT
-182 VYIIGGKETG
+182 VYIIGGAETG

-205 GFEYFFTDGYTLRT
+205 GFEYFFTDSYTLRT
-219 GVTDL
+219 NVTDL

-238 YRQSIG
+238 YREIIG
-244 YMSGSSDSTDG
+244 YTKGSDSADG

-269 DLLLPIH
+269 NLLLPIH
-276 VGDTNTTE
+276 MGDSQTTE

-294 LPDKKYG
+294 LPEEKYG
-301 SQYPEFY
+301 AAYPEFY

-320 NSKNTYDTMTTICAE
+320 EDTYDKMTSLCAE

-342 WYPVAEYPQYKAVL
+342 WYPAAEYPQYKAVL
-356 LGQMDNVPMCKCT
+356 LGQMDNVPMCSCT
-369 DCMKMKSEHNDA
+369 ACAKMKNEHNDA

-410 REDFKYM
+410 RENFKYM

-429 GEDADGNIEIA
+429 VEDSNGNIDIA
-440 DDLKFNDDVK
+440 EDLKFDDGVN

-464 SFDDNANI
+464 SFDDKANI

-486 ETWAWSYGGFYNDFF
+486 GTWAWSYGGFYNDFF

-582 EDLRLWFAR
+582 DDLRLWFGR

-596 NWGWSANMNGSI
+596 NWAWSANMNGSI
-608 SGSMEFVKQGDLATM
+608 SGSMEFVKQGDIVTM
-623 FRHLNDA
+623 FRHLDDA

-637 KKDPAKYASLKSHI
+637 KKDPAKYSSLKSHI
-651 DMEWLFPAKVVIS
+651 DMEWLFPAKVCIS
-664 CDTGLF
+664 TDTGLF
-670 TEKEVSEIKTNFK
+670 TEKQLANIKTNFK
-683 TYVRTLGIMYI
+683 TYVRTLGMQYI
-694 KEFTSIEPFI
+694 KEFTSIEPFL

>member
-1 MKKIAIL
+1 MKKIVIF
-8 LCLIMSLLTVFV
+8 LCLIISLVTMFA
-20 SCRGGDNST
+20 SCKNVGDSADT
-29 NSATPAESEQPVNP
+29 NGKAV
-43 DSGNGGSTGDND
+43 
-55 NVIEYSGELAVNTAS
+55 EYSGELAVNTEAL
-70 FKQFKKVYNE
+70 KQFEKNYNE
-80 NHSFSYKTTGTY
+80 NHKFSYKTTDTY
-92 IVKNGKTSY
+92 MVKDGKTSY
-101 KVVVPEVE
+101 KVVVPEIE
-109 TQAISYAKSELSR
+109 TQSISYAKSELSR

-130 DLKFVTDKGLTHN
+130 DLKFIKDTGLSHN
-143 DTNRYISLGDTSLY
+143 DSNRYISLGDTSLY
-157 RSLGRNDDITALKK
+157 KSLNRDDDITALKK
-171 DGTKIFTKGKS
+171 DGTKIFTKDKT
-182 VYIIGGKETG
+182 VYIIGGAETG

-205 GFEYFFTDGYTLRT
+205 GFEYFFTDSYTLRT
-219 GVTDL
+219 NVTDL

-238 YRQSIG
+238 YREIIG
-244 YMSGSSDSTDG
+244 YTKGSDSADG

-269 DLLLPIH
+269 NLLLPIH
-276 VGDTNTTE
+276 MGDTQTTE

-294 LPDKKYG
+294 LPEEKYG
-301 SQYPEFY
+301 TAYPEFY

-320 NSKNTYDTMTTICAE
+320 NEKGTYDEMTTLCAE

-342 WYPVAEYPQYKAVL
+342 WYPAAEYPQYKAVL
-356 LGQMDNVPMCKCT
+356 LGQMDNVPMCSCPGCAT
-369 DCMKMKSEHNDA
+369 MKSEHNDA

-410 REDFKYM
+410 RENFKYM

-429 GEDADGNIEIA
+429 VEDSNGNIDIA
-440 DDLKFNDDVK
+440 EDLKFDDGVN

-464 SFDDNANI
+464 SFDDKANI

-486 ETWAWSYGGFYNDFF
+486 GTWAWSYGGFYNDFF

-582 EDLRLWFAR
+582 DDLRLWFGR

-596 NWGWSANMNGSI
+596 NWAWSANMNGSI
-608 SGSMEFVKQGDLATM
+608 SGSMEFVKQGDIVTM
-623 FRHLNDA
+623 FRHLDDA

-637 KKDPAKYASLKSHI
+637 KKDPAKYSSLKSHI
-651 DMEWLFPAKVVIS
+651 DMEWLFPAKVSIS
-664 CDTGLF
+664 TDTGLF
-670 TEKEVSEIKTNFK
+670 TEKQLANIKTNFK
-683 TYVRTLGIMYI
+683 TYVRTLGMQYI
-694 KEFTSIEPFI
+694 KEFTSIEPFL

>member
-1 MKKIAIL
+1 MKKIVIF
-8 LCLIMSLLTVFV
+8 LCLIISLVTMFA
-20 SCRGGDNST
+20 SCKNGVD
-29 NSATPAESEQPVNP
+29 SA
-43 DSGNGGSTGDND
+43 DINGKA
-55 NVIEYSGELAVNTAS
+55 VEYSGELAVNTEAL
-70 FKQFKKVYNE
+70 KQFEKNYNE
-80 NHSFSYKTTGTY
+80 NHKFSYKTTDTY
-92 IVKNGKTSY
+92 IVKDGKTSY
-101 KVVVPEVE
+101 KVVVPEIE
-109 TQAISYAKSELSR
+109 TQSISYAKSELSR

-130 DLKFVTDKGLTHN
+130 DLKFIKDTGLSHN
-143 DTNRYISLGDTSLY
+143 DSNRYISLGDTSLY
-157 RSLGRNDDITALKK
+157 KSLNRDDDITALKK
-171 DGTKIFTKGKS
+171 DGTKIFTKDKT
-182 VYIIGGKETG
+182 VYIIGGAETG

-205 GFEYFFTDGYTLRT
+205 GFEYFFTDSYTLRT
-219 GVTDL
+219 NVTDL

-238 YRQSIG
+238 YREIIG
-244 YMSGSSDSTDG
+244 YTKGSDSADG

-269 DLLLPIH
+269 NLLLPIH
-276 VGDTNTTE
+276 TGDTQTTE

-294 LPDKKYG
+294 LPEEKYG
-301 SQYPEFY
+301 TAYPEFY

-320 NSKNTYDTMTTICAE
+320 NEKGTYDKMTSLCAE

-342 WYPVAEYPQYKAVL
+342 WYPAAEYPQYKAVL
-356 LGQMDNVPMCKCT
+356 LGQMDNVPMCNCT
-369 DCMKMKSEHNDA
+369 GCATMKNEHNDA

-410 REDFKYM
+410 RENFKYM

-429 GEDADGNIEIA
+429 VEDSNGNIDIA
-440 DDLKFNDDVK
+440 EDLKFDDGVN

-464 SFDDNANI
+464 SFDDKANI

-486 ETWAWSYGGFYNDFF
+486 GTWAWSYGGFYNDFF

-582 EDLRLWFAR
+582 DDLRLWFGR

-596 NWGWSANMNGSI
+596 NWAWSANMNGSI
-608 SGSMEFVKQGDLATM
+608 SGSMEFVKQGDIVTM
-623 FRHLNDA
+623 FRHLDDA

-651 DMEWLFPAKVVIS
+651 DMEWLFPAKVSIS
-664 CDTGLF
+664 TDTGLF
-670 TEKEVSEIKTNFK
+670 TEKQLANIKTNFK
-683 TYVRTLGIMYI
+683 TYVRTLGMQYI
-694 KEFTSIEPFI
+694 KEFTSIEPFL

>member
-1 MKKIAIL
+1 MKKIVIF
-8 LCLIMSLLTVFV
+8 LCLIISLVTMFA
-20 SCRGGDNST
+20 SCKNVGDSADT
-29 NSATPAESEQPVNP
+29 NGKAV
-43 DSGNGGSTGDND
+43 
-55 NVIEYSGELAVNTAS
+55 EYSGELAVNTEAL
-70 FKQFKKVYNE
+70 KQFEKNYNE
-80 NHSFSYKTTGTY
+80 NHKFSYKTTDTY
-92 IVKNGKTSY
+92 MVKDGKTSY
-101 KVVVPEVE
+101 KVVVPEIE
-109 TQAISYAKSELSR
+109 TQSISYAKSELSR

-130 DLKFVTDKGLTHN
+130 DLKFIKDTGLSHN
-143 DTNRYISLGDTSLY
+143 DSNRYISLGDTSLY
-157 RSLGRNDDITALKK
+157 KSLNRDDDITALKK
-171 DGTKIFTKGKS
+171 DGTKIFTKDKT
-182 VYIIGGKETG
+182 VYIIGGAETG

-205 GFEYFFTDGYTLRT
+205 GFEYFFTDSYTLRT
-219 GVTDL
+219 NVTDL

-238 YRQSIG
+238 YREIIG
-244 YMSGSSDSTDG
+244 YTKGSDSADG

-269 DLLLPIH
+269 NLLLPIH
-276 VGDTNTTE
+276 MGDSQTTE

-294 LPDKKYG
+294 LPEEKYG
-301 SQYPEFY
+301 TAYPEFY

-320 NSKNTYDTMTTICAE
+320 EDTYDKMTSLCAE

-342 WYPVAEYPQYKAVL
+342 WYPAAEYPQYKAVL
-356 LGQMDNVPMCKCT
+356 LGQMDNVPMCSCT
-369 DCMKMKSEHNDA
+369 ACAKMKNEHNDA

-410 REDFKYM
+410 RENFKYM

-429 GEDADGNIEIA
+429 VEDSNGNIDIA
-440 DDLKFNDDVK
+440 EDLKFDDGVN

-464 SFDDNANI
+464 SFDDKANI

-486 ETWAWSYGGFYNDFF
+486 GTWAWSYGGFYNDFF

-582 EDLRLWFAR
+582 DDLRLWFGR

-596 NWGWSANMNGSI
+596 NWAWSANMNGSI
-608 SGSMEFVKQGDLATM
+608 SGSMEFVKQGDIVTM
-623 FRHLNDA
+623 FRHLDDA

-637 KKDPAKYASLKSHI
+637 KKDPAKYSSLKSHI
-651 DMEWLFPAKVVIS
+651 DMEWLFPAKVSIS
-664 CDTGLF
+664 TDTGLF
-670 TEKEVSEIKTNFK
+670 TEKQLANIKTNFK
-683 TYVRTLGIMYI
+683 TYVRTLGMQYI
-694 KEFTSIEPFI
+694 KEFTSIEPFL

>member
-1 MKKIAIL
+1 MKKIVIF
-8 LCLIMSLLTVFV
+8 LCLIISLVTMFA
-20 SCRGGDNST
+20 SCKNGVD
-29 NSATPAESEQPVNP
+29 SAEI
-43 DSGNGGSTGDND
+43 NGKA
-55 NVIEYSGELAVNTAS
+55 VEYSGELAVNTEAL
-70 FKQFKKVYNE
+70 KQFEKNYNE
-80 NHSFSYKTTGTY
+80 NHKFSYKTTDTY
-92 IVKNGKTSY
+92 MVKDGKTSY
-101 KVVVPEVE
+101 KVVVPEIE
-109 TQAISYAKSELSR
+109 TQSISYAKSELSR

-130 DLKFVTDKGLTHN
+130 DLKFIKDTGLSHN
-143 DTNRYISLGDTSLY
+143 DSNRYISLGDTSLY
-157 RSLGRNDDITALKK
+157 KSLNRDDDITALKK
-171 DGTKIFTKGKS
+171 DGTKIFTKDKT
-182 VYIIGGKETG
+182 VYIIGGAETG

-205 GFEYFFTDGYTLRT
+205 GFEYFFTDCYTLRT
-219 GVTDL
+219 NVTDL

-238 YRQSIG
+238 YREIIG
-244 YMSGSSDSTDG
+244 YTKGSDSADG

-269 DLLLPIH
+269 NLLLPIH
-276 VGDTNTTE
+276 MGDSQTTE

-294 LPDKKYG
+294 LPEEKYG
-301 SQYPEFY
+301 TTYPEFY

-320 NSKNTYDTMTTICAE
+320 NEKGTYDEMTTLCAE

-342 WYPVAEYPQYKAVL
+342 WYPAAEYPQYKAVL
-356 LGQMDNVPMCKCT
+356 LGQMDNVPMCNCT
-369 DCMKMKSEHNDA
+369 ACATMKSEHNDA

-410 REDFKYM
+410 RENFKYM

-429 GEDADGNIEIA
+429 VEDSNGNIDIA
-440 DDLKFNDDVK
+440 EDLKFDDGVN

-464 SFDDNANI
+464 SFDDKANI

-486 ETWAWSYGGFYNDFF
+486 GTWAWSYGGFYNDFF

-582 EDLRLWFAR
+582 DDLRLWFGR

-596 NWGWSANMNGSI
+596 NWTWSVNMNGSI
-608 SGSMEFVKQGDLATM
+608 SGSMEFVKQGDIVTM
-623 FRHLNDA
+623 FRHLDEA

-637 KKDPAKYASLKSHI
+637 KKDPAKYSSLKSHI
-651 DMEWLFPAKVVIS
+651 DMEWLFPAKVSIS
-664 CDTGLF
+664 TDTGLF
-670 TEKEVSEIKTNFK
+670 TEKQLANIKTNFK
-683 TYVRTLGIMYI
+683 TYVRTLGMQYI
-694 KEFTSIEPFI
+694 KEFTSIEPFL

>member
-1 MKKIAIL
+1 MKKIVIF
-8 LCLIMSLLTVFV
+8 LCLIISLVTMFA
-20 SCRGGDNST
+20 SCKNVGDSADT
-29 NSATPAESEQPVNP
+29 NGKAV
-43 DSGNGGSTGDND
+43 
-55 NVIEYSGELAVNTAS
+55 EYSGELAVNTEAL
-70 FKQFKKVYNE
+70 KQFEKNYNE
-80 NHSFSYKTTGTY
+80 NHKFSYKTTDTY
-92 IVKNGKTSY
+92 MVKDGKTSY
-101 KVVVPEVE
+101 KVVVPEIE
-109 TQAISYAKSELSR
+109 TQSISYAKSELSR

-130 DLKFVTDKGLTHN
+130 DLKFIKDTGLSHN
-143 DTNRYISLGDTSLY
+143 DSNRYISLGDTSLY
-157 RSLGRNDDITALKK
+157 KSLNRDDDITALKK
-171 DGTKIFTKGKS
+171 DGTKIFTKDKT
-182 VYIIGGKETG
+182 VYIIGGAETG

-205 GFEYFFTDGYTLRT
+205 GFEYFFTDSYTLRT
-219 GVTDL
+219 NVTDL

-238 YRQSIG
+238 YREIIG
-244 YMSGSSDSTDG
+244 YTKGSDSADG

-269 DLLLPIH
+269 NLLLPIH
-276 VGDTNTTE
+276 MGDSQTTE

-294 LPDKKYG
+294 LPEEKYG
-301 SQYPEFY
+301 TAYPEFY

-320 NSKNTYDTMTTICAE
+320 EDTYDKMTSLCAE

-342 WYPVAEYPQYKAVL
+342 WYPAAEYPQYKAVL
-356 LGQMDNVPMCKCT
+356 LGQMDNVPMCSCT
-369 DCMKMKSEHNDA
+369 ACAKMKNEHNDA

-410 REDFKYM
+410 RENFKYM

-429 GEDADGNIEIA
+429 VEDSNGNIDIA
-440 DDLKFNDDVK
+440 EDLKFDDGVN

-464 SFDDNANI
+464 SFDDKANI

-486 ETWAWSYGGFYNDFF
+486 GTWAWSYGGFYNDFF

-582 EDLRLWFAR
+582 DDLRLWFGR

-596 NWGWSANMNGSI
+596 NWAWSANMNGSI
-608 SGSMEFVKQGDLATM
+608 SGSMEFVKQGDIVTM
-623 FRHLNDA
+623 FRHLDDA

-637 KKDPAKYASLKSHI
+637 KKDPAKYSSLKSHI
-651 DMEWLFPAKVVIS
+651 DMEWLFPAKVCIS
-664 CDTGLF
+664 TDTGLF
-670 TEKEVSEIKTNFK
+670 TEKQLANIKTNFK
-683 TYVRTLGIMYI
+683 TYVRTLGMQYI
-694 KEFTSIEPFI
+694 KEFTSIEPFL

>member
-20 SCRGGDNST
+20 SCRGGDDST
-29 NSATPAESEQPVNP
+29 NSATPAESEQPVKP

-238 YRQSIG
+238 YRQRIG
-244 YMSGSSDSTDG
+244 YMAGSSDTTDG

-276 VGDTNTTE
+276 MGDTNTTE

-294 LPDKKYG
+294 VPEAKYG
-301 SQYPEFY
+301 KTNPEFY

-342 WYPVAEYPQYKAVL
+342 WYPAAEYPQYKAVL

-369 DCMKMKSEHNDA
+369 DCMRMKSEHNDA

-410 REDFKYM
+410 RENFKYM

-429 GEDADGNIEIA
+429 GEDADGNIKIA
-440 DDLKFNDDVK
+440 DDLKFDDGVN

-480 WGKAFP
+480 WGKAYP
-486 ETWAWSYGGFYNDFF
+486 GTWAWSYGGFYNDFF

-608 SGSMEFVKQGDLATM
+608 SGSMEFVRQGDLATM

-637 KKDPAKYASLKSHI
+637 KKDTAKYASLKSHI

>member
-1 MKKIAIL
+1 MKKIVIF
-8 LCLIMSLLTVFV
+8 LCLIISLVTVFA
-20 SCRGGDNST
+20 SCKNGGD
-29 NSATPAESEQPVNP
+29 SA
-43 DSGNGGSTGDND
+43 DINGKA
-55 NVIEYSGELAVNTAS
+55 VEYSGELAVNTEAL
-70 FKQFKKVYNE
+70 KQFEKNYNE
-80 NHSFSYKTTGTY
+80 NHKFSYKTTDTY
-92 IVKNGKTSY
+92 MVKDGKTSY
-101 KVVVPEVE
+101 KVVVPEIE
-109 TQAISYAKSELSR
+109 TQSISYAKSELSR

-130 DLKFVTDKGLTHN
+130 DLKFIKDTGLSHN
-143 DTNRYISLGDTSLY
+143 DSNRYISLGDTSLY
-157 RSLGRNDDITALKK
+157 KSLNRDDDITALKK
-171 DGTKIFTKGKS
+171 DGTKIFTKDKT
-182 VYIIGGKETG
+182 VYIIGGAETG

-205 GFEYFFTDGYTLRT
+205 GFEYFFTDSYTLRT
-219 GVTDL
+219 NVTDL

-238 YRQSIG
+238 YREIIG
-244 YMSGSSDSTDG
+244 YTKGSDSADG

-269 DLLLPIH
+269 NLLLPIH
-276 VGDTNTTE
+276 MGDSQTTE

-294 LPDKKYG
+294 LPEEKYG
-301 SQYPEFY
+301 TTYPEFY

-320 NSKNTYDTMTTICAE
+320 EDTYDKMTSLCAE

-342 WYPVAEYPQYKAVL
+342 WYPAAEYPQYKAVL
-356 LGQMDNVPMCKCT
+356 LGQMDNVPMCNCT
-369 DCMKMKSEHNDA
+369 GCATMKSEHNDA

-410 REDFKYM
+410 RENFKYM

-429 GEDADGNIEIA
+429 VEDSNGNIDIA
-440 DDLKFNDDVK
+440 EDLKFDDGVN

-464 SFDDNANI
+464 SFDDKANI

-486 ETWAWSYGGFYNDFF
+486 GTWAWSYGGFYNDFF

-582 EDLRLWFAR
+582 DDLRLWFGR

-596 NWGWSANMNGSI
+596 NWAWSANMNGSI
-608 SGSMEFVKQGDLATM
+608 SGSMEFVKQGDIVTM
-623 FRHLNDA
+623 FRHLDDA

-637 KKDPAKYASLKSHI
+637 KKDPSRYAILKSHI
-651 DMEWLFPAKVVIS
+651 DMEWLFPAKVSVS
-664 CDTGLF
+664 NNTGLF
-670 TEKEVSEIKTNFK
+670 TESQLAEIKTNFK
-683 TYVRTLGIMYI
+683 TYVRTLGMQYI
-694 KEFTSIEPFI
+694 KEFTSIEPFL

>member
-1 MKKIAIL
+1 MKKIVIF
-8 LCLIMSLLTVFV
+8 LCLIISFVTVFA
-20 SCRGGDNST
+20 SCKNGGD
-29 NSATPAESEQPVNP
+29 PA
-43 DSGNGGSTGDND
+43 DINGKA
-55 NVIEYSGELAVNTAS
+55 VEYSGELAVNTEAL
-70 FKQFKKVYNE
+70 KQFEKNYNE
-80 NHSFSYKTTGTY
+80 NHKFSYKTTDTY
-92 IVKNGKTSY
+92 MVKDGKTSY
-101 KVVVPEVE
+101 KVVVPEIE
-109 TQAISYAKSELSR
+109 TQSISYAKSELSR

-130 DLKFVTDKGLTHN
+130 DLKFIKDTGLSHN
-143 DTNRYISLGDTSLY
+143 DSNRYISLGDTSLY
-157 RSLGRNDDITALKK
+157 KSLNRDDDITALKK
-171 DGTKIFTKGKS
+171 DGTKIFTKDKT
-182 VYIIGGKETG
+182 VYIIGGAETG

-205 GFEYFFTDGYTLRT
+205 GFEYFFTDCYTLRT
-219 GVTDL
+219 NVTDL

-238 YRQSIG
+238 YREIIG
-244 YMSGSSDSTDG
+244 YTKGSDSADG

-269 DLLLPIH
+269 NLLLPIH
-276 VGDTNTTE
+276 MGDSQTTE

-294 LPDKKYG
+294 LPEEKYG
-301 SQYPEFY
+301 TTYPEFY

-320 NSKNTYDTMTTICAE
+320 NEKGTYDKMTSLCAE

-342 WYPVAEYPQYKAVL
+342 WYPAAEYPQYKAVL
-356 LGQMDNVPMCKCT
+356 LGQMDNVPMCNCT
-369 DCMKMKSEHNDA
+369 GCATMKSEHNDA

-410 REDFKYM
+410 RENFKYM

-429 GEDADGNIEIA
+429 VEDSNGNIDIA
-440 DDLKFNDDVK
+440 EDLKLDDGVN

-464 SFDDNANI
+464 SFDDKANI

-486 ETWAWSYGGFYNDFF
+486 GTWAWSYGGFYNDFF

-582 EDLRLWFAR
+582 DDLRLWFGR

-596 NWGWSANMNGSI
+596 NWAWSANMNGSI
-608 SGSMEFVKQGDLATM
+608 SGSMEFVKQGDIVNM
-623 FRHLNDA
+623 FRHLDDA

-637 KKDPAKYASLKSHI
+637 KKDPAKYSSLKSHI
-651 DMEWLFPAKVVIS
+651 DMEWLFPAKVSIS
-664 CDTGLF
+664 TDTGLF
-670 TEKEVSEIKTNFK
+670 TEKQLADIKTNFK
-683 TYVRTLGIMYI
+683 TYVRTLGMQYI
-694 KEFTSIEPFI
+694 KEFTSIEPFL